1 MRTVHQREQKQRI
14 KAIKIK
20 GTSDKTAPK
29 EIQTGYLP

>member
-1 MRTVHQREQKQRI
+1 MKNPKYQANNDKSS
-14 KAIKIK
+14 K